1 MIVFW
6 LIAAIFV
13 AIALAFVLP
22 PLLQTSPQTSPGSDD
37 EQKQK
42 EANVDAN
49 VDIYRDQLSE
59 LEADV
64 ANGIVSREQYK
75 QDRDEIER
83 RLLEDVSGAN
93 ATNQGREKKSTA
105 AVGGRGPVYAI
116 ALGIPLIAIVLYLR
130 VGNPAALSAQSGL
143 STRSGSPASVGQSQA
158 PFAGGSQ
165 PSGQMTQ
172 QAIEANV
179 AKLAGRLEQNPGDV
193 QGWIMLGR
201 SYVNLEKYR
210 EASNAY
216 AKATALKPDD
226 ADLLGDYAFAMGMA
240 NGQRLQGQPVE
251 LINKALKLDPENP
264 KALELAGSAAFEVK
278 NYSQAIDYWQKLMQK
293 TPPDSELAQAL
304 SQRINEAKSLAGTA
318 AK

>member
-1 MIVFW
+1 MIIFW
-6 LIAAIFV
+6 LICAIFV

-22 PLLQTSPQTSPGSDD
+22 PLLQTSLQNSSGGDD
-37 EQKQK
+37 EQRKK
-42 EANVDAN
+42 EANVD
-49 VDIYRDQLSE
+49 VYRDQISE
-59 LEADV
+59 LETDV
-64 ANGIVSREQYK
+64 ANGIVSREQYQ

-83 RLLEDVSGAN
+83 RLLEDVSPAPVAGKGA
-93 ATNQGREKKSTA
+93 EKKA
-105 AVGGRGPVYAI
+105 AVAVGRASAYAI
-116 ALGIPLIAIVLYLR
+116 ALGIPLIAIALYIQ
-130 VGNPAALSAQSGL
+130 VGNPSALSGAA
-143 STRSGSPASVGQSQA
+143 ASARPPTQP
-158 PFAGGSQ
+158 PFAGSSQ
-165 PSGQMTQ
+165 SSGQMTQ

-226 ADLLGDYAFAMGMA
+226 ADLLGDYAFALGMA

-251 LINKALKLDPENP
+251 LINKALKLDPGNP
-264 KALELAGSAAFEVK
+264 KALELAGSAAFEAK
-278 NYSQAIDYWQKLMQK
+278 NYNQAISYWQKLLQK
-293 TPPDSELAQAL
+293 TPPNSELAQAL
-304 SQRINEAKSLAGTA
+304 SQRISEAKSLAGSG

>member
-1 MIVFW
+1 MILFW
-6 LIAAIFV
+6 LIAAILV

-22 PLLQTSPQTSPGSDD
+22 PLLQTSSPTSPGSDD
-37 EQKQK
+37 GQSRK
-42 EANVDAN
+42 EANVD
-49 VDIYRDQLSE
+49 VYRDQLSE

-64 ANGIVSREQYK
+64 ANGIVSREQYT

-83 RLLEDVSGAN
+83 RLLEDVSPPD
-93 ATNQGREKKSTA
+93 ATSKVREKKSTA
-105 AVGGRGPVYAI
+105 ALGGRGPVYAI
-116 ALGIPLIAIVLYLR
+116 AVGIPVIAIALYLR
-130 VGNPAALSAQSGL
+130 VGNPAALSAQPGL
-143 STRSGSPASVGQSQA
+143 TARSGSPAAVGQSQA

-179 AKLAGRLEQNPGDV
+179 AKLAARLEQNPGDV

-201 SYVNLEKYR
+201 SYVNLEKYS

-251 LINKALKLDPENP
+251 LINRALKLDPENP

-278 NYSQAIDYWQKLMQK
+278 NYNQAINYWQKLMQK

-304 SQRINEAKSLAGTA
+304 SQRITEAKSLAGTA

>member
-1 MIVFW
+1 MIIFW
-6 LIAAIFV
+6 LTCAIFV

-22 PLLQTSPQTSPGSDD
+22 PLLQQTAAGGDD
-37 EQKQK
+37 EQSKK
-42 EANVDAN
+42 EANVD
-49 VDIYRDQLSE
+49 VYRDQISE

-64 ANGIVSREQYK
+64 ANGIVGREQYQ

-83 RLLEDVSGAN
+83 RLLEDVSSAPVAN
-93 ATNQGREKKSTA
+93 NSAEKKA
-105 AVGGRGPVYAI
+105 ADAVGRAPAYAI
-116 ALGIPLIAIVLYLR
+116 ALGIPLIAIALYIQ
-130 VGNPAALSAQSGL
+130 VGNPSTLSGAAASARAPTQ
-143 STRSGSPASVGQSQA
+143 P
-158 PFAGGSQ
+158 PFAGSSQ

-179 AKLAGRLEQNPGDV
+179 AKLAGRLEENPGDV

-201 SYVNLEKYR
+201 SYVNLEKYK

-226 ADLLGDYAFAMGMA
+226 ADLLGDYAFALGMA

-264 KALELAGSAAFEVK
+264 KALELAGSAAFEAK
-278 NYSQAIDYWQKLMQK
+278 NYSQAISYWQKLLQK
-293 TPPDSELAQAL
+293 APPNSELAQAL
-304 SQRINEAKSLAGTA
+304 SQRITEAKSLAGTS

>member
-1 MIVFW
+1 MILFW
-6 LIAAIFV
+6 LIAAILV

-22 PLLQTSPQTSPGSDD
+22 PLLQTSAQTSPGSDD
-37 EQKQK
+37 GQSRK
-42 EANVDAN
+42 EANVD
-49 VDIYRDQLSE
+49 VYRDQLSE

-64 ANGIVSREQYK
+64 ANGIVSREQYT

-83 RLLEDVSGAN
+83 RLLEDVSPPQAN
-93 ATNQGREKKSTA
+93 SKIREKKSTA
-105 AVGGRGPVYAI
+105 AVGGRGPAYAI
-116 ALGIPLIAIVLYLR
+116 AVGIPVIAIALYLR
-130 VGNPAALSAQSGL
+130 VGDPAALSPQPGQSA
-143 STRSGSPASVGQSQA
+143 RPASSAAVGQSQA
-158 PFAGGSQ
+158 PFAGGAQ
-165 PSGQMTQ
+165 PAGQMTQ

-179 AKLAGRLEQNPGDV
+179 AKLAARMEQNPGDV

-201 SYVNLEKYR
+201 FYVNLEKYS

-251 LINKALKLDPENP
+251 LINRALKLDPENP

-278 NYSQAIDYWQKLMQK
+278 NYSQAINYWQKLMQK
-293 TPPDSELAQAL
+293 TPPNSELAQAL
-304 SQRINEAKSLAGTA
+304 SQRITEAKSLAGTA

>member
-6 LIAAIFV
+6 LIAAILV

-22 PLLQTSPQTSPGSDD
+22 PLLQTSLQTSPGGDD
-37 EQKQK
+37 ERSRK
-42 EANVDAN
+42 EAN

-83 RLLEDVSGAN
+83 RLLEDVSGAD

-143 STRSGSPASVGQSQA
+143 SARSGSPASVSQSQA

-165 PSGQMTQ
+165 PPGQMTQ
-172 QAIEANV
+172 PAIEANV
-179 AKLAGRLEQNPGDV
+179 AKLAARLEKNPGDV

-201 SYVNLEKYR
+201 SYVNLEKYS

-278 NYSQAIDYWQKLMQK
+278 NYSQAINYWQKLMQK

>member
-1 MIVFW
+1 MIFFW
-6 LIAAIFV
+6 LIAAIMV

-22 PLLQTSPQTSPGSDD
+22 PLLQTSRQTSPGVDN
-37 EQKQK
+37 EQSRK
-42 EANVDAN
+42 EANVD
-49 VDIYRDQLSE
+49 VYRDQLSE

-64 ANGIVSREQYK
+64 ANGIVSREQYT

-83 RLLEDVSGAN
+83 RLLDDVSPPD
-93 ATNQGREKKSTA
+93 ATNKVREKKSTA

-116 ALGIPLIAIVLYLR
+116 AVGIPVIAIALYLQ
-130 VGNPAALSAQSGL
+130 VGNPAALSAPSGL
-143 STRSGSPASVGQSQA
+143 SARPGSPAAVSQSQA
-158 PFAGGSQ
+158 PFAGGAQ

-179 AKLAGRLEQNPGDV
+179 AKLAGRLEQNPGDL

-240 NGQRLQGQPVE
+240 NGQRLQGQPVD

-278 NYSQAIDYWQKLMQK
+278 NYSQAISYWQKLMQK

-304 SQRINEAKSLAGTA
+304 AQRITEAKSLAGTA

>member
-1 MIVFW
+1 MIIFW
-6 LIAAIFV
+6 LICAIFV

-22 PLLQTSPQTSPGSDD
+22 PLLQTSLQTSPAGDD
-37 EQKQK
+37 EQSRK
-42 EANVDAN
+42 EAN
-49 VDIYRDQLSE
+49 VDIYRDQISE

-64 ANGIVSREQYK
+64 ANGIVSREQYQ

-83 RLLEDVSGAN
+83 RLLEDVSGADL
-93 ATNQGREKKSTA
+93 TSKGPEKKATA

-116 ALGIPLIAIVLYLR
+116 AVGIPLIAVALYLR
-130 VGNPAALSAQSGL
+130 VGNPAALSGV
-143 STRSGSPASVGQSQA
+143 TASVRAPAQA

-201 SYVNLEKYR
+201 SYVNLEKYS

-240 NGQRLQGQPVE
+240 NGQRLQGQPLE

-278 NYSQAIDYWQKLMQK
+278 NYSQAINYWQKLMQK

-304 SQRINEAKSLAGTA
+304 SQRINEAKSLAGTG

>member
-1 MIVFW
+1 
-6 LIAAIFV
+6 
-13 AIALAFVLP
+13 
-22 PLLQTSPQTSPGSDD
+22 
-37 EQKQK
+37 
-42 EANVDAN
+42 
-49 VDIYRDQLSE
+49 
-59 LEADV
+59 
-64 ANGIVSREQYK
+64 
-75 QDRDEIER
+75 
-83 RLLEDVSGAN
+83 
-93 ATNQGREKKSTA
+93 
-105 AVGGRGPVYAI
+105 
-116 ALGIPLIAIVLYLR
+116 
-130 VGNPAALSAQSGL
+130 
-143 STRSGSPASVGQSQA
+143 
-158 PFAGGSQ
+158 
-165 PSGQMTQ
+165 MTQ

-179 AKLAGRLEQNPGDV
+179 AKLAARMENNPGDV

-201 SYVNLEKYR
+201 SYVNLEKYS

-278 NYSQAIDYWQKLMQK
+278 NYSQAINYWQKLMQK

-304 SQRINEAKSLAGTA
+304 SQRINEAKSLSGTA